1 MKVLIDIG
9 HPGHV
14 HFFKNLIWVLE
25 KKGHEVLVTA
35 RGKEVTVD
43 LLRAYGIKHT
53 VLTSMKK
60 GKMNLFLE
68 WIIRDY
74 KLLKIAKEFN
84 PDLLTGILNPSVAHV
99 TWLLH
104 KKSIIFNDT
113 EHAKL
118 AQDITY
124 PFSDIICTPSCF
136 KKDIGAKQIRY
147 EGYHELSYLGP
158 NYFTPNPDVLKELG
172 LNVND
177 TFIILRFVS
186 WGASH
191 DGGQKGIDNKVKLV
205 EKLAEYGRVFITSEV
220 KLDTNLEKYK
230 LKIPPEKL
238 HDLLYYATLYVGE
251 GATTASECAVLGTHA
266 IYVNTLSLGYTGE
279 EEEKYQLV
287 YNFSDKEDMEI
298 KAFNKAIELLK
309 NKELRS
315 EGKQKRTKL
324 LKDKIDVTN
333 FMVKSIEAYSQNDY
347 WDKSSEKY
355 RSGEEHPEKYSLPTE
370 NL

>member
-1 MKVLIDIG
+1 MKILIDIG

-14 HFFKNLIWVLE
+14 HFFKNTIWELE
-25 KKGHEVLVTA
+25 KNGHEVLVTA

-43 LLRAYGIKHT
+43 LLKAYGIKHK

-84 PDLLTGILNPSVAHV
+84 PDVLTGILNPSVAHV
-99 TWLLH
+99 AWLLN

-118 AQDITY
+118 AQNITY
-124 PFSDIICTPSCF
+124 PFSDIICTPTCF
-136 KKDIGAKQIRY
+136 KTEIGVKQVKY
-147 EGYHELSYLGP
+147 SGYHELSYLGP
-158 NYFTPNPDVLKELG
+158 NYFTPTPDVLKELG
-172 LNVND
+172 LTVND

-191 DGGQKGIDNKVKLV
+191 DGGQKGIDDKVKLV
-205 EKLAEYGRVFITSEV
+205 EKLAEYGRVFITSEA
-220 KLDTNLEKYK
+220 KLDDNLEKYR
-230 LKIPPEKL
+230 LKISPEKL

-266 IYVNTLSLGYTGE
+266 IYVNTLSLGYTDE
-279 EEEKYQLV
+279 EEIKYQLV
-287 YNFSDKEDMEI
+287 YNFCNKENMEI
-298 KAFNKAIELLK
+298 KAFDKAIELLQ

-315 EGKQKRTKL
+315 EGKQKRKKL
-324 LKDKIDVTN
+324 LRDKIDVTN
-333 FMVKSIEAYSQNDY
+333 FMVASIEAYSIDNHFY
-347 WDKSSEKY
+347 SSEKY
-355 RSGEEHPEKYSLPTE
+355 RSEKYPEEYSTPMESL
-370 NL
+370 